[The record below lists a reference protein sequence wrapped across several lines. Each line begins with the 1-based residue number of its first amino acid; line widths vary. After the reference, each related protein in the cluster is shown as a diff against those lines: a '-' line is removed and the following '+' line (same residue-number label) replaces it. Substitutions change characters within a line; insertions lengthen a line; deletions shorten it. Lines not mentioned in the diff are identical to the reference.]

1 MNKKRKQ
8 ETVVVGIIPA
18 RMASSR
24 FPGKPLKS
32 ILGLSMIE
40 HVRRRALL
48 CGILDDVLVATCDRE
63 IAEEVT
69 RFGGKVVMTSD
80 QHESCVDRVAEAAK
94 GISAE
99 VIINLQ
105 GDMPLLHPNILE
117 RLVAPFQ
124 QEKEL
129 KFTDMMGPIEN
140 AEEINNYNV
149 VKVIVGL
156 SGNSLYYSR
165 EPIPSL
171 KKESSEHSMPRYK
184 QFGINAFRR
193 ESLMIFSDLPRTP
206 LEKVESV
213 DMLRLLENGFI
224 VRMVSSPY
232 PVVGVDTPQDL
243 KRAEEM
249 LKQDSLFCKYKENK

>member
-1 MNKKRKQ
+1 MSI
-8 ETVVVGIIPA
+8 VAIIPA

-48 CGILDDVLVATCDRE
+48 CGVLDDVLVATCDRE

-69 RFGGKVVMTSD
+69 HFGGKVVMTSN

-94 GISAE
+94 GINAE
-99 VIINLQ
+99 IIINLQ
-105 GDMPLLHPNILE
+105 GDMPLLHPDILE
-117 RLVAPFQ
+117 RLVAPFKQ
-124 QEKEL
+124 DNEL
-129 KFTDMMGPIEN
+129 KFTDMMGPIED
-140 AEEINNYNV
+140 AEEINNSNV
-149 VKVIVGL
+149 VKVVVGL

-171 KKESSEHSMPRYK
+171 KKVSSALSVPRYK
-184 QFGINAFRR
+184 QLGINAFRR

-206 LEKVESV
+206 LEKIESV

-232 PVVGVDTPQDL
+232 QVVGVDTPEDL
-243 KRAEEM
+243 KRAEERM
-249 LKQDSLFCKYKENK
+249 RNDSIFYDYMKENKQSN